1 MSPTTLPASTMVPG
15 LRRNMVTICAMTAT
29 IMQALDTTIANV
41 ALPYMQGTLSAS
53 QDQIN
58 WVLTSYIVAAAIM
71 TAPVGWVANRFGRK
85 RIFIICSAGFTV
97 ASVLCGLAQDINQ
110 MVLFRLLQGVFGAA
124 LVPLSQAV
132 MLDSYTLQERA
143 KAMSIWGMGVMMGP
157 IMGPSL
163 GAWLTETYSWHWVF
177 FVNLPFG
184 FFTVLGLM
192 VFMDETKKDL
202 NLRFDWFGFTALAV
216 GIGSLQLALDRG
228 EQLGWLESN
237 EIIAEFII
245 SAIGFYYFFAHS
257 LTTSRP
263 FIQFSL
269 FRDRNFLTGCVFMA
283 VMGLVLYSTMALAS
297 PYLQN
302 VIGYPIITAGVLL
315 ASRGCG
321 TFVAMMLVGRMM
333 RYIEARTL
341 IITGPR
347 HHRAVAVLHDR
358 LDRPDRRARDRH
370 LSIFQGFGFGLVFV
384 PLSTVAFMTLP
395 DHLRTDG
402 TSMLTLMRNVAS
414 SIGISIV
421 IAQLTEGSRR
431 IYAVLNN
438 HVNPFNHAM
447 QMPDVARHD
456 QHGHRQGPRHDGRDD
471 RPAGADHRLLAGL
484 PAGDAVHPVL
494 DPARADDRLDQGR
507 AARAGGRAG
516 TCGDRVGLLL
526 SSGGLDTGHPRRCQD
541 GCGTAGA

>member
-1 MSPTTLPASTMVPG
+1 MPSSAASPIAVPG

-71 TAPVGWVANRFGRK
+71 TAPVGWIANRFGRK
-85 RIFIICSAGFTV
+85 RIFILCSGGFTV

-110 MVLFRLLQGVFGAA
+110 MVLFRLLQGMFGAA

-132 MLDSYTLQERA
+132 MLDSYALHERA

-184 FFTVLGLM
+184 IFTVLGLM
-192 VFMDETKKDL
+192 VFMDETGK
-202 NLRFDWFGFTALAV
+202 NRELRFDWFGFLALAV
-216 GIGSLQLALDRG
+216 GIGALQIALDRG

-245 SAIGFYYFFAHS
+245 SIIGFYYFFAHS
-257 LTTSRP
+257 LTTPTP
-263 FIQFSL
+263 FVQFAI
-269 FRDRNFLTGCVFMA
+269 FKDKNFVGGCVFMA
-283 VMGLVLYSTMALAS
+283 VMGLVLFSTMAVSS
-297 PYLQN
+297 PFLQN
-302 VIGYPIITAGVLL
+302 VIGYPIITAGLLL
-315 ASRGCG
+315 ATRGCG
-321 TFVAMMLVGRMM
+321 TFVAMMMVGRLM

-341 IITGPR
+341 IVSGLSLTCLSLFYMTGWTDQTGVPEIVVVS
-347 HHRAVAVLHDR
+347 VA
-358 LDRPDRRARDRH
+358 
-370 LSIFQGFGFGLVFV
+370 QGFGFGLVFV
-384 PLSTVAFMTLP
+384 PLSTVAFLTLP
-395 DHLRTDG
+395 NHLRTDG
-402 TSMLTLMRNVAS
+402 TAMLTLMRNVAS
-414 SIGISIV
+414 SIGISVV

-431 IYAVLNN
+431 VYAVLSQ

-447 QMPDVARHD
+447 QMPDVRGMID
-456 QHGHRQGPRHDGRDD
+456 MGTDK
-471 RPAGADHRLLAGL
+471 
-484 PAGDAVHPVL
+484 
-494 DPARADDRLDQGR
+494 GR
-507 AARAGGRAG
+507 AMMDAIVNLQAQITAF
-516 TCGDRVGLLL
+516 
-526 SSGGLDTGHPRRCQD
+526 SQD
-541 GCGTAGA
+541 YQMVMIFTLCAIPLAIMIGSTKAALRKQLIPEHAVIE

>member
-1 MSPTTLPASTMVPG
+1 MAGPASVPLAPG

-71 TAPVGWVANRFGRK
+71 TAPVGWIANRFGRK
-85 RIFIICSAGFTV
+85 RIFILCSGGFTI
-97 ASVLCGLAQDINQ
+97 ASVLCGLAQDIDQ

-132 MLDSYTLQERA
+132 MLDSYALHERA

-192 VFMDETKKDL
+192 VFMDETRKDL
-202 NLRFDWFGFTALAV
+202 NLRFDWFGFAALAV
-216 GIGSLQLALDRG
+216 AIGSLQLALDRG
-228 EQLGWLESN
+228 EQPGWLESN
-237 EIIAEFII
+237 EIVGEFII
-245 SAIGFYYFFAHS
+245 SAVGFYYFFAHS
-257 LTTSRP
+257 FTTAKP
-263 FIQFSL
+263 FIQFAL
-269 FRDRNFLTGCVFMA
+269 FKDKNFVTGCIFMA

-321 TFVAMMLVGRMM
+321 TFVAMMLVGRLM

-341 IITGPR
+341 IVSGLGLTALSLFYMTGWTDQTGVPEI
-347 HHRAVAVLHDR
+347 VSW
-358 LDRPDRRARDRH
+358 
-370 LSIFQGFGFGLVFV
+370 SIIQGFGFGLVFV
-384 PLSTVAFMTLP
+384 PLSTVAFLTLP
-395 DHLRTDG
+395 NQLRTDG

-414 SIGISIV
+414 SVGISIV

-431 IYAVLNN
+431 VYAVLSE
-438 HVNPFNHAM
+438 HINPFNHAM
-447 QMPDVARHD
+447 QMPDVT
-456 QHGHRQGPRHDGRDD
+456 GIINMNT
-471 RPAGADHRLLAGL
+471 
-484 PAGDAVHPVL
+484 
-494 DPARADDRLDQGR
+494 DQGR
-507 AARAGGRAG
+507 AMADVMVALQAQIIAFSQDYQLVMLFILVSIPLAIMIGSTKAALRKQAAGPEHA
-516 TCGDRVGLLL
+516 VME
-526 SSGGLDTGHPRRCQD
+526 
-541 GCGTAGA
+541 

>member
-1 MSPTTLPASTMVPG
+1 MNAPAPSPSAVPG

-41 ALPYMQGTLSAS
+41 ALPYMQGSLSAS

-71 TAPVGWVANRFGRK
+71 TAPVGWIANRFGRK
-85 RIFIICSAGFTV
+85 RIFILCSGGFTA
-97 ASVLCGLAQDINQ
+97 ASVLCGLAQDIDQ

-143 KAMSIWGMGVMMGP
+143 KAMAIWGMGVMMGP

-184 FFTVLGLM
+184 FFTVIGLM
-192 VFMDETKKDL
+192 VFMDETRKDTS
-202 NLRFDWFGFTALAV
+202 LRFDWFGFTALAIS
-216 GIGSLQLALDRG
+216 IGSLQLALDRG

-237 EIIAEFII
+237 EIIAEFIV
-245 SAIGFYYFFAHS
+245 AAVGCYYFFAHS

-263 FIQFSL
+263 FIQFAL
-269 FRDRNFLTGCVFMA
+269 FKDRNFVTGCVFMA

-321 TFVAMMLVGRMM
+321 TFVAMMLVGRLM
-333 RYIEARTL
+333 RHIEARTL
-341 IITGPR
+341 IVSGLGLTALSLFYMTGWTDQTG
-347 HHRAVAVLHDR
+347 VSEIVT
-358 LDRPDRRARDRH
+358 
-370 LSIFQGFGFGLVFV
+370 LSIIQGFGFGLVFV
-384 PLSTVAFMTLP
+384 PLSTVAFLTLP
-395 DHLRTDG
+395 NHLRTDG

-431 IYAVLNN
+431 VYAVLSE
-438 HVNPFNHAM
+438 HINPFNHAL
-447 QMPDVARHD
+447 QMPDVSRMINLGTD
-456 QHGHRQGPRHDGRDD
+456 T
-471 RPAGADHRLLAGL
+471 
-484 PAGDAVHPVL
+484 
-494 DPARADDRLDQGR
+494 GR
-507 AARAGGRAG
+507 AMADVMVLLQAQIIAFSHDYQLVMLFILASIPLAIMIGSTKATLRKQAAGPEHA
-516 TCGDRVGLLL
+516 VIE
-526 SSGGLDTGHPRRCQD
+526 
-541 GCGTAGA
+541 